1 MHETKEPVAK
11 NCVERDSFLK
21 LVYYLSQLSGRNS
34 SIRMLSMVLNEEL
47 RLPTKYSDLKP
58 KFWRSV
64 PLLVLTLTSSLSLRY
79 AQTQR

>member
-1 MHETKEPVAK
+1 MLTWEGRKEGVRLPDATSARNKEPVAK
-11 NCVERDSFLK
+11 NYVERDSFLK

-58 KFWRSV
+58 KF
-64 PLLVLTLTSSLSLRY
+64 
-79 AQTQR
+79 

>member
-11 NCVERDSFLK
+11 NCVERDSVLK

-34 SIRMLSMVLNEEL
+34 TIRMLSMVLNEEL

-79 AQTQR
+79 AQTQC